1 MAGQAAMNDALSA
14 LVNLGYARAEAWAVL
29 RDLVASDAGANSAS
43 LIGAALKELGNKE
56 RR

>member
-1 MAGQAAMNDALSA
+1 MNDALSA
-14 LVNLGYARAEAWAVL
+14 LTNLGYARAEAWAVL
-29 RDLVASDAGANSAS
+29 RILVTQDASADSAS